1 MTGIRSVSWR
11 RRVGSGIEL
20 MSMAQLRQKALD
32 HSLTDPQRLDFHLL
46 LFIEKGTGSHMVDFQ
61 IHKCRRGTVIHVS
74 PNQVHAFG
82 DCGSTDATLLIFRPE
97 LLPTDFYGP
106 DSRIYPPAE
115 YVWPP
120 VTQLNQ
126 ASIEFAMATV
136 GFLENQQTS
145 HGVWAQ
151 PEAVRHIV
159 AGLASFA
166 FRSAKSSDPMCESQS
181 HPLFFA
187 FLSQVEQSYSTRRD
201 ARWYARQADCSYRT
215 LSRICSVACGETPKT
230 IIDQRV
236 ATEARRLLAFTGDSA
251 NSIGA
256 TLGFTDPTNFVK
268 FFQRVAGE
276 TPDTFRRHWRN

>member
-1 MTGIRSVSWR
+1 MDQIRSVFWR
-11 RRVGSGIEL
+11 QGVGSGIEL
-20 MSMAQLRQKALD
+20 MSLMQLRQKALD
-32 HSLTDPQRLDFHLL
+32 HSLTEPQRLDFHFL
-46 LFIEKGTGSHMVDFQ
+46 LFIEKGAGSHMVDFQ
-61 IHKCRRGTVIHVS
+61 IHNFRRGTVIHVS
-74 PNQVHAFG
+74 PSQVHAFG
-82 DCGSTDATLLIFRPE
+82 DCSSTDATLLIFRPE

-136 GFLENQQTS
+136 GFLKNQQTS

-151 PEAVRHIV
+151 PEAARHIV
-159 AGLASFA
+159 VGLASFA
-166 FRSAKSSDPMCESQS
+166 FRSAVSFDAMYESQS
-181 HPLFFA
+181 HPLYFT
-187 FLSQVEQSYSTRRD
+187 FLSQVEQSYMTRRD
-201 ARWYARQADCSYRT
+201 ARWYAGQVGCSYRT
-215 LSRICSVACGETPKT
+215 LSRICRVACSETPKA
-230 IIDQRV
+230 IIDRRV

-251 NSIGA
+251 HTIGA

-276 TPDTFRRHWRN
+276 TPDTFRRHWRH